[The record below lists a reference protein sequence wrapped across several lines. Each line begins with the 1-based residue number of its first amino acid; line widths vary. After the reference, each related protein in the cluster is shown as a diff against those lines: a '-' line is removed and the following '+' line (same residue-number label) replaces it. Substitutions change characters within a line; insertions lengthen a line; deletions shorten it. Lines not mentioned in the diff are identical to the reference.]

1 MIKKL
6 KLLQIE
12 FSGELKRYELPAFRA
27 AIAQKAGHE
36 HILFH
41 NHTQNGLRNKYPL
54 IQYKQI
60 YGKPAILCIEE
71 GVDEIHH
78 FFKQTSWEIKI
89 GEEVKKLSIEN
100 MNINQFTMQVWDKLF
115 SYSIINWLALNSK
128 NYSEYQKLIG
138 IADQLAFLENL
149 LISNILSFAK
159 GINWTIEKTIEVKIT
174 EQTRT
179 KQLKY
184 KGVSLS
190 AFDLKF
196 STNVFLPN
204 YIGLGKGASH
214 GFGTVK
220 QINKK

>member
-27 AIAQKAGHE
+27 AIAKKAGHE

-89 GEEVKKLSIEN
+89 GEQTQKLSIKN
-100 MNINQFTMQVWDKLF
+100 LNVNQFTMQVWDKLF

-128 NYSEYQKLIG
+128 NYVEYQKLIG
-138 IADQLAFLENL
+138 ISDQLSFLENL
-149 LISNILSFAK
+149 LTSNILSFAK
-159 GINWTIEKTIEVKIT
+159 GISWTIEKNIEVKIT

-179 KQLKY
+179 KQLKH
-184 KGVSLS
+184 KGVNLS

-204 YIGLGKGASH
+204 YIGLGKGASF
-214 GFGTVK
+214 GFGTIK
-220 QINKK
+220 QIRK